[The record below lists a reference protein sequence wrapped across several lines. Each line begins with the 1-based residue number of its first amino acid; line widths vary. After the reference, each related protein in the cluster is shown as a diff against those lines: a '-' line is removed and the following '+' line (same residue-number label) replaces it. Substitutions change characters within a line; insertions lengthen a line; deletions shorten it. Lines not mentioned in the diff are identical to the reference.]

1 VVDFFSTGEG
11 GFFVDPSG
19 NVVFADATPTPGGR
33 GSNAC
38 GVVLS
43 CGPHNGGGNGPNNT
57 TPGQADDEDEVA
69 NLQ

>member
-1 VVDFFSTGEG
+1 MVDFFSTGEG
-11 GFFVDPSG
+11 GFFVDPDG

-43 CGPHNGGGNGPNNT
+43 CEPNPDGT
-57 TPGQADDEDEVA
+57 PPGQADDDDDVA
-69 NLQ
+69 SLQ